1 MCVKHLK
8 KKNVCKVPGPDNISP
23 KACTYEM
30 TDIITDSFNFSLCQS
45 VVLTCFKKP
54 PLPQDQRNQTWV
66 AIKTHITASLLTT
79 LDRLQFIYRQNRS
92 PDDVIVFTLHCPLP
106 PGPEKKTFVCEC
118 CSLTTAQLLIPSCNP
133 GLSWSSMSCAS
144 VLPWGRSQ
152 TVPQHWCPSW
162 TCAQPLAVQPVHTW
176 LHSLTH
182 SFKIVIKFADYTT
195 IISCITDGNES
206 DYRAEVK
213 VLALWCQDNN
223 LLLNISKMKELIMD
237 CRRQYEAPCHA
248 SIHIEGT
255 ELL

>member
-1 MCVKHLK
+1 MSCHQ
-8 KKNVCKVPGPDNISP
+8 NTHYSIPADH
-23 KACTYEM
+23 
-30 TDIITDSFNFSLCQS
+30 
-45 VVLTCFKKP
+45 
-54 PLPQDQRNQTWV
+54 TWPTPV
-66 AIKTHITASLLTT
+66 
-79 LDRLQFIYRQNRS
+79 RLQAKQIPRWCESVYITLSS
-92 PDDVIVFTLHCPLP
+92 PTWTR
-106 PGPEKKTFVCEC
+106 KKTFVCEC

-133 GLSWSSMSCAS
+133 GLSWSSVSCAS

-176 LHSLTH
+176 LHSFTH

-223 LLLNISKMKELIMD
+223 LLLNISKMKELIVD
-237 CRRQYEAPCHA
+237 CRRQYGGWHA